1 LALEVLPAGPDGAI
15 RVRVR
20 NTGSSL
26 AFQVHVRV
34 EDADTGEEVLPVF
47 WSDNY
52 LALLP
57 GESRVLTAQFL
68 PGQVPARATLTADAW
83 NAGRV
88 IR

>member
-1 LALEVLPAGPDGAI
+1 M
-15 RVRVR
+15 
-20 NTGSSL
+20 
-26 AFQVHVRV
+26 AFQVHLRV

-57 GESRVLTAQFL
+57 GESRTLTAGFL
-68 PGQVPARATLTADAW
+68 HGRAPARVTLTADAW
-83 NAGRV
+83 NAASV